1 MFFLVCYI
9 SVIIFTALLFMLFQH
24 SHIHAIVPLSL
35 WPRFENLLAES
46 GLYRV
51 SNFHVLPSVGFF
63 KPVRFPL
70 SITFNASTV
79 VNEVPLDDSMILM
92 RKFQFT
98 DFDDLYQEAL
108 QNDEQ
113 QRGAYATGVLTLFFA
128 YQKSLLLL
136 MCLHVF
142 CILDVIG
149 VLENLQQVQTMQTS
163 SGVKQ
168 VLRFTISDGR

>member
-1 MFFLVCYI
+1 
-9 SVIIFTALLFMLFQH
+9 MLFQH

-113 QRGAYATGVLTLFFA
+113 QRGAYAT
-128 YQKSLLLL
+128 
-136 MCLHVF
+136 
-142 CILDVIG
+142 DVIG

-168 VLRFTISDGR
+168 VLRFTISDGRHIFDVCFWDPLNFNFDELYGNHVDLPVIVILAGTRLILKDGL